1 MRVAVVYHAPD
12 PEAGGYFTIQQTVVE
27 ALRALE
33 PETKHEF
40 RYYAAAAEEP
50 RDGDATWLQDGKRA
64 QAYAGLARLRLRAQA
79 YVGLASSV
87 VRDFGVT
94 RGVSGLVR
102 PSRLDRQLD
111 ADGADLV
118 WFISNHVEEC
128 DRPYIFTLWDLA
140 HREAPW
146 FPEVRRGGEWERRE
160 LHYRRWLPRAA
171 RVIVPNA
178 AGADQV
184 ERYYSVPR
192 DRQLLLGHP
201 TPAFALEAAAREP
214 MPVAAIE
221 RHGVGGR
228 YLLYPAALWPHKN
241 HRAAIAAVR
250 ELADRGAPFELVCVG
265 SDRDGQAEHL
275 RGLAAGLGVAAHVH
289 FLGFVSIEELAALY
303 QHAFALLYL
312 SFFGPE
318 NLPPLEAFALGCP
331 VVYGDVPG
339 AAEQLGDAALLVP
352 PTDVARIADAVQS
365 LEDAALRERYVE
377 AGRARSVQLTPK
389 AYVRGVIDFLD
400 EFQMVRGC
408 WP

>member
-1 MRVAVVYHAPD
+1 VRVAVVYHAPD

-27 ALRALE
+27 ALRTLE

-50 RDGDATWLQDGKRA
+50 RDGDATWLQDGGRA

-87 VRDFGVT
+87 ARDFGVT

-160 LHYRRWLPRAA
+160 LHYRRWLPRAT

-178 AGADQV
+178 AGADQ
-184 ERYYSVPR
+184 
-192 DRQLLLGHP
+192 
-201 TPAFALEAAAREP
+201 
-214 MPVAAIE
+214 IE
-221 RHGVGGR
+221 RHGFGSR

-289 FLGFVSIEELAALY
+289 FLGFVSIEELVALY

-331 VVYGDVPG
+331 VVYSDVPG

-377 AGRARSVQLTPK
+377 AGRARSAQLTPK